1 MTEIL
6 IELFS
11 EEIPAGAQRSAAI
24 FLRDQILANLEKL
37 NITDLQAQFY
47 FSPRRL
53 TIAIDGIPKTV
64 KTKATEVR
72 GPKISAP
79 EQAVN
84 GFVRKMGLADV
95 AQLSKR
101 KIKNDSYYCYIE
113 PESKLSLLE
122 LLPDLLIESFNKL
135 SSFWPKTMRWGEYQ
149 LRWMRPLH
157 NIAVIFGGDIV
168 KFNYFHLS
176 SNNSIFA
183 HRLLNSA
190 KKKVKNF
197 AEYKQFLNNNHV
209 VFDHQVRRDLILTS
223 LLEKVKEENLELIL
237 DEDLLD
243 EVTGLVEYPNILMGE
258 FSADFLRLPKEAL
271 ISVMKKHQRYFAL
284 TDQSG
289 YLANKFLFVANM
301 DYKNE
306 DPKVKESVIIGNEY
320 VLTARF
326 NDAKFFFQHDQ
337 NIQIIERVKKLDQI
351 IYHRELGSLGQ
362 KVAYTTA
369 LAKFISVFVP
379 HSDLLLVER
388 ASLLCKCDLTTNLVE
403 ELPELQGVAGYYYA
417 LKSGEVSEVAV
428 AIRDH
433 YMPIGSKGEVPTDP
447 ITVSVALADK
457 INSLVALFV
466 AGERPSGSKDP
477 YALRRLAI
485 AIINI
490 ILENKLNI
498 SLAIVIEYAVHHYT
512 AIIKQKNKA
521 GISGIFKNQEAD
533 ILKQIIAFIMERFHG
548 LMNSRDITSDF
559 IDAVYDDGTSDDLYI
574 MYQKAK
580 ILVGYMQDDEFM
592 RTVSAYK
599 RAFNIYKRAEEDDK
613 KLYNKKLL
621 KISFKHDVER
631 DLFDANK
638 ILKDKIQ
645 DNIKIQDYQKA
656 FNELRMIVTPVEIF
670 FDEIM
675 VNDPE
680 PQVRENRL
688 KLLATLCTT
697 VNKLANLSYLKSK

>member
-24 FLRDQILANLEKL
+24 FLRDQILANLKNL
-37 NITDLQAQFY
+37 NIVDCEARYF

-53 TIAIDGIPKTV
+53 TIVIDNLPKIV
-64 KTKATEVR
+64 KTDAKDIR
-72 GPKISAP
+72 GPKTSAP
-79 EQAVN
+79 TQAIE
-84 GFVRKMGLADV
+84 GFIRKIGLYDV
-95 AQLSKR
+95 SQLSKQ
-101 KIKNDSYYCYIE
+101 KIKEDNYYYYIE
-113 PESKLSLLE
+113 SASELSLID
-122 LLPDLLIESFNKL
+122 LLPELLIESFNKL
-135 SSFWPKTMRWGEYQ
+135 SNFWPKTMRWGSNT

-157 NIAVIFGGDIV
+157 NIAVVFDGNIV
-168 KFNYFHLS
+168 PFNYFHLT
-176 SNNSIFA
+176 SNNEILA

-190 KKKVKNF
+190 QQKVKNF
-197 AEYKQFLNNNHV
+197 AEYQDFLNKNQV
-209 VFDHQVRRDLILTS
+209 VFDHQTRREIIWNS
-223 LLEKVKEENLELIL
+223 LQDKAKVAGLELVL

-243 EVTGLVEYPNILMGE
+243 EVTGLVEYPNVLMGE
-258 FSADFLRLPKEAL
+258 FAAGFLRLPKEAL

-289 YLANKFLFVANM
+289 YLTNKFLFVANM
-301 DYKNE
+301 DYSKQDSAVERN
-306 DPKVKESVIIGNEY
+306 VILGNEY

-337 NIQIIERVKKLDQI
+337 NIQLIERVAKLDQI

-362 KVAYTTA
+362 KVGYVTA

-388 ASLLCKCDLTTNLVE
+388 ASLLCKCDLTTDLVE

-417 LKSGEVSEVAV
+417 LKGGEVPEVAT

-433 YMPIGSKGEVPTDP
+433 YMPIGSKGEIPTDP

-490 ILENKLNI
+490 IIENKLNI
-498 SLAIVIEYAVHHYT
+498 SLKIVIEYAVHHY
-512 AIIKQKNKA
+512 ACIIKQKNKA
-521 GISGIFKNQEAD
+521 GISEIFKNQESKV
-533 ILKQIIAFIMERFHG
+533 IEQIMAFIIERFHG
-548 LMNSRDITSDF
+548 LMNSRNITSDF
-559 IDAVYDDGTSDDLYI
+559 VDAVYNNGNSDDLYV

-580 ILVGYMQDDEFM
+580 ILVDYINDAGFM
-592 RTVSAYK
+592 RTISAYK
-599 RAFNIYKRAEEDDK
+599 RAFNIYTRAEAKDNK
-613 KLYNKKLL
+613 VYNKKLL
-621 KISFKHDVER
+621 KISFKHEVEK

-638 ILKDKIQ
+638 NLKEKII
-645 DNIKIQDYQKA
+645 DNIKAQDYQNA
-656 FNELRMIVTPVEIF
+656 FKELESIASPVEIF

-675 VNDPE
+675 VNDPDS
-680 PQVRENRL
+680 QVRENRL

-697 VNKLANLSYLKSK
+697 VNKFANLSYIKSK